1 MGCIVMIVCI
11 GLGGY
16 GKQFICIFYYFYW
29 RSWLC
34 AALFLFH
41 LFSLSYRIGNE
52 LMPDFFLDEAEKYV
66 EVPSKLASPEDLTP
80 ASIFSMI
87 EPLLNERIVHQANAT
102 FLFSF
107 SGEHSGHWFLDLK
120 NGSGSI
126 TKATENT
133 KADVAFLIDSKVMVE
148 LFQGKSNATSAFMS
162 GKLKVVGDMRLAM
175 KLDVLLA
182 QFRGKLK
189 V

>member
-1 MGCIVMIVCI
+1 MLAWEVTGNSSYAFFIISI
-11 GLGGY
+11 EELGY
-16 GKQFICIFYYFYW
+16 VQ
-29 RSWLC
+29 S
-34 AALFLFH
+34 LFLFH
-41 LFSLSYRIGNE
+41 SFSLSFRIGNK

-66 EVPSKLASPEDLTP
+66 EVPSKLSSPEDLTP
-80 ASIFSMI
+80 ASIFFMI
-87 EPLLNERIVHQANAT
+87 EPLLNERLVHQANAT
-102 FLFSF
+102 FLFSL
-107 SGEHSGHWFLDLK
+107 SGEHNGHWFLDLK

-126 TKATENT
+126 AKATENT

-148 LFQGKSNATSAFMS
+148 LFQGKLNATSAFMS

-189 V
+189 VPV